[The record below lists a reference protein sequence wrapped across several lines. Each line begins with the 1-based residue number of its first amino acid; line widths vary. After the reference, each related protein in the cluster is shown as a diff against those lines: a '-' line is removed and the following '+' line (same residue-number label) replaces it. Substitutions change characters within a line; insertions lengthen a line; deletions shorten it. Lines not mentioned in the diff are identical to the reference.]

1 MRRGSLC
8 LALTASLALGA
19 CGSQPR
25 QDENEPTGTYPVAVD
40 AAFPGKQKL
49 AKRSKLI
56 VNVRNTGSR
65 TIPNVAVTV
74 NGFGVKERQEGLADN
89 RRPVFAINGVPK
101 EIGGFPESKDAAPE
115 GGETNYVDTWALG
128 PLKPGREKS
137 FRWSV
142 TAVRSG
148 PYRVRYIVSAGLDG
162 KAKAED
168 DEGGGTPT
176 GVFRGTISDEAPETR
191 VADDGETVVE
201 GTR

>member
-8 LALTASLALGA
+8 LALVATLALGA
-19 CGSQPR
+19 CGSKPR
-25 QDENEPTGTYPVAVD
+25 QDENEPEGTFPVSVEAS
-40 AAFPGKQKL
+40 FPGKQKL

-56 VNVRNTGSR
+56 VNVRNTGSKK
-65 TIPNVAVTV
+65 IPNVAVTV
-74 NGFGVKERQEGLADN
+74 NGFGVKEKQEGLADN

-101 EIGGFPESKDAAPE
+101 ELAGFPESKDAAPQ

-128 PLKPGREKS
+128 PLKPGRTRS

-142 TAVRSG
+142 TAVKAG

-162 KAKAED
+162 MAMAEND
-168 DEGGGTPT
+168 DGGGTPT
-176 GVFRGTISDEAPETR
+176 GVFRGTISDAVPQTS
-191 VADDGETVVE
+191 VSDDGETVVE